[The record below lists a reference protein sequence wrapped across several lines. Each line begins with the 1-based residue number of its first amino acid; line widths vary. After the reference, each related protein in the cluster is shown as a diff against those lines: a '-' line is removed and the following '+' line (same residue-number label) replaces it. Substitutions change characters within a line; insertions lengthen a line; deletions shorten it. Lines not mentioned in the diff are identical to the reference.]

1 MQRKQI
7 LSLLAEA
14 AQAAD
19 LRCGCLLDH
28 KDLRLM
34 VGRLVTAAQ
43 KLLNENDQ
51 LKDRLT
57 RRYIE
62 ASGPDVPIPSINF
75 GAADP
80 ASSYHH

>member
-1 MQRKQI
+1 VQRKQI

-34 VGRLVTAAQ
+34 VGRLVTAAE

-57 RRYIE
+57 RRCVE
-62 ASGPDVPIPSINF
+62 AGGPDVTLMVAAPEVKPE
-75 GAADP
+75 ADP
-80 ASSYHH
+80 